1 MTDLSITNA
10 KLVLPS
16 GEHGSGGVRCSGD
29 RIEAVGDVETCSDAF
44 DAKGAI
50 LAPAIVDLGVFA
62 IDKPAFHFGGIA
74 RAALMPDGEMLD
86 APAPVRFAARSGKPD
101 LWVHPIA
108 AATGIEINQHPFVA
122 QSAIIAEVEGTNITM
137 VAYVAVRLD

>member
-16 GEHGSGGVRCSGD
+16 GEHGSCGVRCSGD

-62 IDKPAFHFGGIA
+62 IDKPAFTEAIGAEAMGKLTAFYETF
-74 RAALMPDGEMLD
+74 AALDGVKEYL
-86 APAPVRFAARSGKPD
+86 ARRKKVWGLPGSRAQPA
-101 LWVHPIA
+101 
-108 AATGIEINQHPFVA
+108 
-122 QSAIIAEVEGTNITM
+122 
-137 VAYVAVRLD
+137 